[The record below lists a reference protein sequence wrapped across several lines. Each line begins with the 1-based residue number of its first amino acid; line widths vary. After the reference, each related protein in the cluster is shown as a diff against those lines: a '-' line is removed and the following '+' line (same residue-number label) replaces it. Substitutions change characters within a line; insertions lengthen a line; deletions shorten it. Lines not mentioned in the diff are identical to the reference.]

1 MRRSRKIFTAGN
13 CSALRYVHAYYP
25 SVYDFADI
33 LGDSGLLGR
42 VTTMRITS
50 NAYKTVKRNCFLYEV
65 NGFAFVQSW
74 LTIVGVQALNENL
87 FCGKLPFIRLW
98 DGSSRS
104 TQSHVFYA
112 IAELR
117 KCLEYSGIDIY
128 VEHPVFND
136 ELPVANFKAVMK
148 LMAQTQQTQGSL
160 NINDWRYL

>member
-1 MRRSRKIFTAGN
+1 MRISRKIFTAEN
-13 CSALRYVHAYYP
+13 CSALKYVHAHNP
-25 SVYDFADI
+25 SVYAFRSSLRDN
-33 LGDSGLLGR
+33 GLLGR
-42 VTTMRITS
+42 VTTMRVTS

-65 NGFAFVQSW
+65 NGFVFVQSW
-74 LTIVGVQALNENL
+74 LTIVGVQVLNENL

-128 VEHPVFND
+128 VDRPVFNG
-136 ELPVANFKAVMK
+136 ELPVANFDG
-148 LMAQTQQTQGSL
+148 LMQLVVDAPTSVLQL
-160 NINDWRYL
+160 NDWRYL